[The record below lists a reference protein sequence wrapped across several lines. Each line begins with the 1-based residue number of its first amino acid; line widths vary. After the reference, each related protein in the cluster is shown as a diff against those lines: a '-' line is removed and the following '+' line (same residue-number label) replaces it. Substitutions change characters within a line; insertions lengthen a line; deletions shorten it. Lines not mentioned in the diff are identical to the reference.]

1 MKFEGTIFLPV
12 TEIGVVGSGL
22 IIEFPRYERVGK
34 YTVHC
39 IYYPGHLEM
48 SSSRMYMYMIDMR
61 VAWRLRKEEDM
72 HQSGNKVED
81 HLGKQR
87 SGTEALLENQITVV
101 WNSKANTRIKTVVRT

>member
-1 MKFEGTIFLPV
+1 
-12 TEIGVVGSGL
+12 
-22 IIEFPRYERVGK
+22 
-34 YTVHC
+34 
-39 IYYPGHLEM
+39 
-48 SSSRMYMYMIDMR
+48 
-61 VAWRLRKEEDM
+61 M